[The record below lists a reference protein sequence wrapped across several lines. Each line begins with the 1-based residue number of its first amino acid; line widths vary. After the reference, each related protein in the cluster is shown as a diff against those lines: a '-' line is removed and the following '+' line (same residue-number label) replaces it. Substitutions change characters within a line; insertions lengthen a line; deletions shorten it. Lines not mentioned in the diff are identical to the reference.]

1 VSESGGSDVSA
12 FSAGAVARRLGVAVT
27 TLRTWHQRYGLG
39 PSLHEPGQHR
49 RYTEQDIE
57 RLERMQRLI
66 TAGVSPAQAARWVTH
81 GLDRAGSATPPS
93 ESASLET
100 SPDSANF
107 LGSSPAALRWSSAP
121 ATDPFGSSTGAAAVP
136 ITPVSVPATVRG
148 VQRAALRLD
157 APAVRQ
163 LAAHVV
169 RRVGVIAAWDE
180 VLRPVLTWIGER
192 HAATGALVEVEH
204 LLSTSFS
211 AVLGAVPRPSPTVP
225 LRIML
230 ACADE
235 EQHSLPIE
243 AIAAA
248 LASAGIPARMLG
260 ARLPTAALLAAV
272 RRTGPS
278 ALLVW
283 SHSRSTGDPAQLA
296 AVVAEQRR
304 PLVIAAA
311 GPGWDRAKVP
321 AEVSCPASLTEAI
334 SQLTAYPLD
343 P

>member
-1 VSESGGSDVSA
+1 LAITPGSV
-12 FSAGAVARRLGVAVT
+12 
-27 TLRTWHQRYGLG
+27 
-39 PSLHEPGQHR
+39 
-49 RYTEQDIE
+49 
-57 RLERMQRLI
+57 
-66 TAGVSPAQAARWVTH
+66 QAA
-81 GLDRAGSATPPS
+81 
-93 ESASLET
+93 
-100 SPDSANF
+100 
-107 LGSSPAALRWSSAP
+107 
-121 ATDPFGSSTGAAAVP
+121 
-136 ITPVSVPATVRG
+136 VRG

-163 LAAHVV
+163 LASQVV
-169 RRVGVIAAWDE
+169 RRLGVIAAWDE

-211 AVLGAVPRPSPTVP
+211 AVLGAVPRPSPTIP

-260 ARLPTAALLAAV
+260 ARLPTTALLAAV
-272 RRTGPS
+272 RRTGPT

-311 GPGWDRAKVP
+311 GPGWDRARMP

-334 SQLTAYPLD
+334 TQLTAYLVD